1 MKFTQWFPGEGKNRG
16 CANARCGV
24 TQTLIICCSK
34 NAWNEDNEV
43 CAFKKIFSERFLK
56 FYNCF
61 ER

>member
-43 CAFKKIFSERFLK
+43 CAF
-56 FYNCF
+56 
-61 ER
+61 